1 MDLTRLYVAQS
12 SLNIC
17 SDLLVILLPV
27 PAISSL
33 KMSGKER
40 YALIGIFALGSFGCI
55 TTVVRL
61 IYVIRNSDSRDAT
74 WNNIEPITWSALE
87 VFVAITCASLP
98 ALRKALQRM
107 FPRFL
112 HSTGYPSTTRPS
124 GQDAHLPFT
133 DNLSTAGRKSIRL
146 DALRTSQKDG
156 EIVAAARSVS
166 KDDAGTWSD
175 QQLENMEAQS
185 LSESERNLFRR

>member
-1 MDLTRLYVAQS
+1 MPPPS
-12 SLNIC
+12 SADGARP
-17 SDLLVILLPV
+17 S
-27 PAISSL
+27 
-33 KMSGKER
+33 
-40 YALIGIFALGSFGCI
+40 GCI